1 MLRLGINLFLISI
14 SILYSVMS
22 KIQKYDELLLDYER
36 VTEELNKL
44 KKDCEENTI
53 IQSMND
59 MKKMYETQEKKIEKM
74 SNIIDKMNEN
84 TRAVQLM
91 LKTVI
96 KNMDNYNSRRENIT
110 RFELKT
116 RLEFINEILSNS
128 LKTKN
133 ELYYLSYE

>member
-1 MLRLGINLFLISI
+1 MSQVQTVQTYEELVLECERL
-14 SILYSVMS
+14 
-22 KIQKYDELLLDYER
+22 K
-36 VTEELNKL
+36 EELNKL

-59 MKKMYETQEKKIEKM
+59 MKTTYEAQSKK
-74 SNIIDKMNEN
+74 IDKMSDIIDSMNET

-91 LKTVI
+91 LKSVI
-96 KNMDNYNSRRENIT
+96 KSSSNYSNRRDNIT

-116 RLEFINEILSNS
+116 RLEFINEILSDS

-133 ELYYLSYE
+133 ELYYLNYDS

>member
-1 MLRLGINLFLISI
+1 MSQVQTVQTYEELVLECERL
-14 SILYSVMS
+14 
-22 KIQKYDELLLDYER
+22 K
-36 VTEELNKL
+36 EELNKL

-59 MKKMYETQEKKIEKM
+59 MKKTYEAQSKK
-74 SNIIDKMNEN
+74 IDKMSDIIDSMNET

-91 LKTVI
+91 LKSVI
-96 KNMDNYNSRRENIT
+96 KSSSNYSNRRDNIT

-116 RLEFINEILSNS
+116 RLEFINEILSDS

-133 ELYYLSYE
+133 ELYYLNYDS

>member
-1 MLRLGINLFLISI
+1 MSQVQTYEELVLECERL
-14 SILYSVMS
+14 
-22 KIQKYDELLLDYER
+22 K
-36 VTEELNKL
+36 EELNKL

-59 MKKMYETQEKKIEKM
+59 MKTTYEAQSKK
-74 SNIIDKMNEN
+74 IDKMSDIIDSMNET

-91 LKTVI
+91 LKSVI
-96 KNMDNYNSRRENIT
+96 KSSSNYSNRRDNIT

-116 RLEFINEILSNS
+116 RLEFINEILSDS

-133 ELYYLSYE
+133 ELYYLNYDS

>member
-1 MLRLGINLFLISI
+1 MSQVQTVQTYEDLVLECERL
-14 SILYSVMS
+14 
-22 KIQKYDELLLDYER
+22 K
-36 VTEELNKL
+36 EELNKL

-59 MKKMYETQEKKIEKM
+59 MKTTYEAQSKK
-74 SNIIDKMNEN
+74 IDKMSDIIDSMNET

-91 LKTVI
+91 LKSVI
-96 KNMDNYNSRRENIT
+96 KSSSNYSNRRDNIT

-116 RLEFINEILSNS
+116 RLEFINEILSDS

-133 ELYYLSYE
+133 ELYYLNYDS

>member
-1 MLRLGINLFLISI
+1 MSQVQTVQTYEELVLECERL
-14 SILYSVMS
+14 
-22 KIQKYDELLLDYER
+22 K
-36 VTEELNKL
+36 EELNKL

-59 MKKMYETQEKKIEKM
+59 MKKTYEAQSKK
-74 SNIIDKMNEN
+74 IDKMSDIIDSMNET

-91 LKTVI
+91 LKSVI
-96 KNMDNYNSRRENIT
+96 KSSSNYSNSNRRDNIT

-116 RLEFINEILSNS
+116 RLEFINEILSDS

-133 ELYYLSYE
+133 ELYYLNYDS